1 VAQEKRTVADQMQDC
16 NIAIAACQADAEAR
30 RTDLA
35 QLRQRQRS
43 LENRIAALEV
53 EIERASRQNRVRWAG
68 KQRVIENVG
77 ELQRTYDDTAKARRD
92 SADLAAKDEQL
103 RDRQAELRASH
114 RDVLTRFDELFGYV
128 CQGVLGN
135 DISASVSLTG
145 LGIQADVQVG
155 GMAMESLKAIA
166 FDLAATLM
174 SIEGRTVVPAF
185 LVHDSPR
192 EADLG
197 VSIYHRW
204 FRFIA
209 SLEILSSEPPFQY
222 IITTTSEPPEE
233 LRSPGF
239 VIETL
244 HGADPKERLLRR
256 ELGH

>member
-1 VAQEKRTVADQMQDC
+1 VAQEKRTVADQMRDC
-16 NIAIAACQADAEAR
+16 NTAIAACQTDIAAR
-30 RTDLA
+30 RADLA
-35 QLRQRQRS
+35 QLRHRQTN
-43 LENRIAALEV
+43 LENRIAALET
-53 EIERASRQNRVRWAG
+53 EIDRASRQNRQLWSG

-77 ELQRTYDDTAKARRD
+77 ELQRTYDDVAQARRD
-92 SADLAAKDEQL
+92 SGELATKDEQL

-114 RDVLTRFDELFGYV
+114 QDVLKRFDELFCYV
-128 CQGVLGN
+128 CRGVLGN

-166 FDLAATLM
+166 FDLAAMLM
-174 SIEGRTVVPAF
+174 SIEGRTAVPAF

-209 SLEILSSEPPFQY
+209 SLEKLSTRSPFQY
-222 IITTTSEPPEE
+222 IIATTSEPPQE

-239 VIETL
+239 IVETL
-244 HGADPKERLLRR
+244 HGAEPTERLLRR
-256 ELGH
+256 ELG

>member
-1 VAQEKRTVADQMQDC
+1 MA
-16 NIAIAACQADAEAR
+16 
-30 RTDLA
+30 
-35 QLRQRQRS
+35 
-43 LENRIAALEV
+43 
-53 EIERASRQNRVRWAG
+53 
-68 KQRVIENVG
+68 
-77 ELQRTYDDTAKARRD
+77 ELQETYDDVAKARRN
-92 SADLAAKDEQL
+92 SGELVVKDEQL
-103 RDRQAELRASH
+103 RDRQTELRASH
-114 RDVLTRFDELFGYV
+114 QDVLTRFDELFGYV
-128 CQGVLGN
+128 CRGVLGGG
-135 DISASVSLTG
+135 ISASVSLTG
-145 LGIQADVQVG
+145 QGIQADVEVG

-209 SLEILSSEPPFQY
+209 SLEKLSADSLFQY
-222 IITTTSEPPEE
+222 IITTTSEPPQE
-233 LRSPGF
+233 LRSSGF

-256 ELGH
+256 QLG